1 MPDRSNPKDMRLY
14 CAYFPLSS
22 LGVGNARKDRLHGGL
37 NDCLDLIP
45 DRSLVAHCV
54 IGVLSASSQTIFP
67 TPRLRA
73 NSGTAGRA
81 STPPGRGTRGQCTL
95 ACGNPSS
102 PLRKGGSG
110 RASQRA
116 LNDPSFFSTAALL
129 RPARAFC
136 GFAGREAEGIS
147 PTTSC
152 RLRTRDKGPREATR
166 SAGRLVQISRG
177 DYAGGGDLE
186 WAAGIWSARILSH
199 ESINGETRS

>member
-110 RASQRA
+110 SSQPTGFERSEFLQHGGIIA
-116 LNDPSFFSTAALL
+116 TGQGFFWFRWARGRGHQPNDFL
-129 RPARAFC
+129 PA
-136 GFAGREAEGIS
+136 
-147 PTTSC
+147 P
-152 RLRTRDKGPREATR
+152 DPR
-166 SAGRLVQISRG
+166 
-177 DYAGGGDLE
+177 
-186 WAAGIWSARILSH
+186 
-199 ESINGETRS
+199 